1 MKNSHKGTWLMT
13 TGLLLVVAA
22 LLLTGYNLWDEE
34 RANKAVQEILSQMPV
49 KELPLIPQESIT
61 DSEEIEIPD
70 YILKP
75 EMEMPTS
82 EIDGNAYIGTLEIP
96 SLGLSLPIMSEWS
109 YAKLKISPCR
119 YSGSVYLDN
128 IVIAGH
134 SYRKHFKS
142 LNSLELGAKLIFTDM
157 DGNEFHYT
165 VEATEVLKPTDV
177 EEMTGGDWDMTL
189 FTCTFD
195 SRSRFALRCERI
207 NGER

>member
-1 MKNSHKGTWLMT
+1 MQNNHKGTWLMT
-13 TGLLLVVAA
+13 AGLLLIVAA
-22 LLLTGYNLWDEE
+22 LLLTGYNLWDEN
-34 RANKAVQEILSQMPV
+34 RADKAVQEILLQMPM
-49 KELPLIPQESIT
+49 KELPLIPQEPVT

-75 EMEMPTS
+75 EMEMPTV

-109 YAKLKISPCR
+109 YAKLKNSPCR

-128 IVIAGH
+128 VVIAGH

-142 LNSLELGAKLIFTDM
+142 LNSLEVGAKLVFTDI

-165 VEATEVLKPTDV
+165 VETTEVLKPTAV

-195 SRSRFALRCERI
+195 SRSRFAIRCERI
-207 NGER
+207 DGQR